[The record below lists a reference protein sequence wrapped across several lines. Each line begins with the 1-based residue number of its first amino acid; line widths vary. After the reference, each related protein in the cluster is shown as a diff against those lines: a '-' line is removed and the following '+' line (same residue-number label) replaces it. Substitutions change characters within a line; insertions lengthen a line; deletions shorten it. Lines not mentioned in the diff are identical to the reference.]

1 MIYVVVLISLIG
13 PLLGALIGVARKYS
27 KEQIYMMLAFAA
39 GVMIFISAL
48 QLLPSAYKLGGT
60 FGVFSGLVIGLAV
73 SWLLNF
79 IIPHYHHADHESKL
93 SRAAFFLFLGI
104 FIHNFPEG
112 MAIGAS
118 GVQSMNISL
127 LVALAIAIHDI
138 PETICISA
146 PLAKTLDNRHKAFW
160 MAIFSAVPTIVGFLF
175 SYYYLQT
182 VPDTAYS
189 LIISA
194 TAGIMLYISFFEILR
209 PIYAGRVSKGVI
221 NLFVSVG
228 AIFVLLLQK
237 ILG

>member
-1 MIYVVVLISLIG
+1 MIYIVIIISLVG
-13 PLLGALIGVARKYS
+13 PLLGALIGVGRKYS

-39 GVMIFISAL
+39 GVMIFISAM
-48 QLLPSAYKLGGT
+48 QLLPSAFVLGGWP
-60 FGVFSGLVIGLAV
+60 GIFSGLVLGFTV

-79 IIPHYHHADHESKL
+79 VIPHYHHADHESKL

-118 GVQSMNISL
+118 GVQSINFSF

-160 MAIFSAVPTIVGFLF
+160 MAIFSAVPTIAGFLF
-175 SYYYLQT
+175 SYYFLQS
-182 VPDTAYS
+182 VPDVAFS
-189 LIISA
+189 IIIST

-209 PIYAGRVSKGVI
+209 PIYAGRLSKGII
-221 NLFVSVG
+221 NLFVLIG
-228 AIFVLLLQK
+228 ALFVLLLQK
-237 ILG
+237 VLG